1 MPQSRATPSSVGT
14 SHSYNERTRGEWR
27 QLSVFVSMSA
37 GREGR
42 KTAGAEEETDSKSVQ
57 TACAGTEPYY
67 SVPILQK
74 VLSPAPG
81 YSSALYSVQVMTQS
95 EVDSLKSQSSG
106 YQRDGPSS
114 CDKDKSRDVCPC
126 DSTVQ
131 LPSTLDATNI
141 SESNE
146 NHSHSSDSKPVNLSF
161 PK

>member
-1 MPQSRATPSSVGT
+1 MSPLHPDIVFTGTIMPQSRATPSSVGT
-14 SHSYNERTRGEWR
+14 SHSYNERKRGEWR

-106 YQRDGPSS
+106 YQVTRY
-114 CDKDKSRDVCPC
+114 
-126 DSTVQ
+126 
-131 LPSTLDATNI
+131 
-141 SESNE
+141 
-146 NHSHSSDSKPVNLSF
+146 
-161 PK
+161 